1 MAKILSAT
9 LDPKHLSRIIWAIV
23 MVLLGLS
30 ITPAPWYKFWAFEI
44 AGAGYLWY
52 GATSLLILCSLAYFR
67 PRRLRRHLRRLIL
80 TLAIALIFYGTTILN
95 WYIPRIIDSM
105 SGGIP
110 VTAMTYNV
118 NDRYWDAASVA
129 RVVRSQQADIFG
141 LIEPFPHQATELHA
155 LIDDLYPHFYAAT
168 AGELSLYSRYPIL
181 EATTE
186 KLQTPFSSLFATLD
200 LQGKALRVAIVH
212 PLAPLSPKHFRGR
225 NQNLSA
231 LAEDARA
238 HSSDYSS
245 AAIVMGDFN
254 TTSWSIYFHN
264 FLRRSGLRSASLG
277 HGIHPTWFYISS
289 ARPQVLLYQFLQLL
303 KVPIDH
309 ILVSP
314 QIRIDRVT
322 TAPAGISDHC
332 PLIAKIRIPQ

>member
-9 LDPKHLSRIIWAIV
+9 LDPKHLGTIIWAIV
-23 MVLLGLS
+23 IVLLGLS
-30 ITPAPWYKFWAFEI
+30 ITPAPWYQFWAFEI

-52 GATSLLILCSLAYFR
+52 GATSLLLLCSLAYFR
-67 PRRLRRHLRRLIL
+67 PRPLRRYLRGLIS

-129 RVVRSQQADIFG
+129 RIVRSQPADIFG
-141 LIEPFPHQATELHA
+141 LIEPFPNQATELHA

-168 AGELSLYSRYPIL
+168 AGELSLYSRYPIVQ
-181 EATTE
+181 ATTE
-186 KLQTPFSSLFATLD
+186 KLQTPFSSLFATLEI
-200 LQGKALRVAIVH
+200 QGKAVRVAIVH
-212 PLAPLSPKHFRGR
+212 PLAPLSPQHFRGR

-231 LAEDARA
+231 LAENARE
-238 HSSDYSS
+238 YSS

-254 TTSWSIYFHN
+254 TASWSIYFRN
-264 FLRRSGLRSASLG
+264 FLRRSRLRSAALG
-277 HGIHPTWFYISS
+277 HGIHPTWFYASS
-289 ARPQVLLYQFLQLL
+289 TRPHTLPYQFLQLL
-303 KVPIDH
+303 KIPIDH

-332 PLIAKIRIPQ
+332 PLIAEIRIPE